1 MNNVNKEYSDETLG
15 TQETQVT
22 VVGSE
27 FIPGPEGNEL
37 IAQARGYTTHRFPNG
52 EVYNT
57 LGPYLMEHTPD
68 YCGDAALCL
77 DLLEQ
82 LGVVLMI
89 LPTEKPKGVRKF
101 EPGFVA
107 LFELADTLYATVP
120 QPTEEAAAACAFW
133 CVLGISH
140 D

>member
-1 MNNVNKEYSDETLG
+1 MSNVNIEYSDSTLG

-68 YCGDAALCL
+68 YCSDAALCI
-77 DLLEQ
+77 DHLEQ
-82 LGVVLMI
+82 HGVVLMI
-89 LPTEKPKGVRKF
+89 LPTEKPKGARKF

-107 LFELADTLYATVP
+107 LFEFKDTLYATVP
-120 QPTEEAAAACAFW
+120 QPTEEAAAACALW
-133 CVLGISH
+133 CFLGISH